1 MANPEH
7 LAILMEG
14 VDIWNRWR
22 GENLAALRIDRVD
35 LSGAELSP
43 TSASISLQSA
53 ALRRGACLSA
63 FPMPIS
69 SLACHTHSRET
80 EGGSWGLPTSS
91 AIMAAGYS
99 MPVTQRCST

>member
-22 GENLAALRIDRVD
+22 GENLAALRID

-43 TSASISLQSA
+43 TSASTSLQSA
-53 ALRRGACLSA
+53 ALRRGSCLSA

-69 SLACHTHSRET
+69 SLAFHTHSRER

-99 MPVTQRCST
+99 MPVTQRRST